1 MSIDPRY
8 AAQVRLLVQVIPYV
22 AAERCFA
29 LKGGTAINL
38 FVRDL
43 PRLSVDI
50 DLAYLPSSDRQ
61 QALTDVRLALRR
73 IADAVG
79 RGLPQVDAT
88 VQSNR
93 DDELRVLVRSPQ
105 AQIKVEVSPVLRGTV
120 HPPVE
125 RDVVPLVE
133 DEFGFASISVV
144 SLPDLY
150 GGKICAALDRQHPR
164 DLFDV
169 MLMLR
174 EEGLTREI
182 FEGFLVYLI
191 SHGRPIAELLSPRWK
206 KLDGIFQAEFAG
218 MTREPV
224 TLEQLESTRAALLA
238 AIQEQFT
245 GQDAAFLLSL
255 KRGEPD
261 WALLNLPGVD
271 LLPAVRWKLHNILE
285 MSASRRAGAVDK
297 LQTVVD
303 QMLAGRAF

>member
-1 MSIDPRY
+1 MSLDPRY

-38 FVRDL
+38 FVREL

-50 DLAYLPSSDRQ
+50 DLAYLPGSDRR
-61 QALTDVRLALRR
+61 QALLEVRAALRR
-73 IADAVG
+73 IADAVS

-120 HPPVE
+120 HQPIE
-125 RDVVPLVE
+125 RDVVPQVE
-133 DEFGFASISVV
+133 DEFGFAAISCV

-206 KLDGIFQAEFAG
+206 MLDGVFQAEFSG

-224 TLEQLESTRAALLA
+224 TLEQLESTRTSLLA
-238 AIQEQFT
+238 AIGEQFT
-245 GQDAAFLLSL
+245 ERDAAFLLSL
-255 KRGEPD
+255 KRGAPE
-261 WALLNLPGVD
+261 WSLLNLPGTD
-271 LLPAVRWKLHNILE
+271 QLPAVRWKLHNIMA
-285 MSASRRAGAVDK
+285 MSASRRAEAVDT
-297 LQTVVD
+297 LQVVVD
-303 QMLAGRAF
+303 QILASRAL

>member
-22 AAERCFA
+22 AAEHCFA

-38 FVRDL
+38 FVREL

-120 HPPVE
+120 HQPVE

-206 KLDGIFQAEFAG
+206 KLEGIFQAEFAG

-224 TLEQLESTRAALLA
+224 TLEQLESTRTALLA

-271 LLPAVRWKLHNILE
+271 LLPAVRWKLRNIME
-285 MSASRRAGAVDK
+285 MSASRRAEAVDK
-297 LQTVVD
+297 LQTVID
-303 QMLAGRAF
+303 QMLAGRTL

>member
-120 HPPVE
+120 HQPVE

>member
-1 MSIDPRY
+1 MSLDPRY

-79 RGLPQVDAT
+79 RGVPQVDAT

-120 HPPVE
+120 HPPLE

-133 DEFGFASISVV
+133 DEFGFASIPVV

-169 MLMLR
+169 RLMLR

-191 SHGRPIAELLSPRWK
+191 SHGRPINELLAPRWK
-206 KLDGIFQAEFAG
+206 KQDGIFQAEFAG

-224 TLEQLESTRAALLA
+224 TLEQLESTRAELLA
-238 AIQEQFT
+238 AIQKQFT

-271 LLPAVRWKLHNILE
+271 QLPAVRWKLRNIME

-297 LQTVVD
+297 LQIVVD
-303 QMLAGRAF
+303 QLLAGRTW

>member
-22 AAERCFA
+22 AAEPCFA

-93 DDELRVLVRSPQ
+93 DDELRVLVRSPH

-120 HPPVE
+120 HQPIE

-206 KLDGIFQAEFAG
+206 NLGEIFQAEFAG

-224 TLEQLESTRAALLA
+224 TLDQLESTRAALLA

-245 GQDAAFLLSL
+245 KQDAAFLLSL
-255 KRGEPD
+255 KRGEPE

-271 LLPAVRWKLHNILE
+271 QLPAVRWKLRNIME

-297 LQTVVD
+297 LQIVVD
-303 QMLAGRAF
+303 QILAGRTF

>member
-1 MSIDPRY
+1 MPLDPRY

-50 DLAYLPSSDRQ
+50 DLAFLPSSDRQ
-61 QALTDVRLALRR
+61 QALAAVRDALER
-73 IADAVG
+73 IADAIG
-79 RGLPQVDAT
+79 RGVPATVAT
-88 VQSNR
+88 VQGNR
-93 DDELRVLVRSPQ
+93 DDELRILVRN
-105 AQIKVEVSPVLRGTV
+105 ANTQIKIEVSPVLRGTV
-120 HPPVE
+120 HPPKTC
-125 RDVVPLVE
+125 DVVPLVE
-133 DEFGFASISVV
+133 DEFGFASMAVV

-164 DLFDV
+164 DFFDV

-191 SHGRPIAELLSPRWK
+191 SHGRPMAELLAPRWK
-206 KLDGIFQAEFAG
+206 PLAGAFEAEFAG

-224 TLEQLESTRAALLA
+224 TLGQLEATREALLA
-238 AIQEQFT
+238 AICRQF
-245 GQDAAFLLSL
+245 GEQDAAFLISV
-255 KRGEPD
+255 KQGEPD
-261 WALLNLPGVD
+261 WAALNVSGVD
-271 LLPAVRWKLHNILE
+271 QLPAVRWKLHNVRQISAAKRMEAVAKLE
-285 MSASRRAGAVDK
+285 AVVEQ
-297 LQTVVD
+297 L
-303 QMLAGRAF
+303 LAG

>member
-8 AAQVRLLVQVIPYV
+8 AAQVRLLVQVIPCV

-61 QALTDVRLALRR
+61 QALTDVRLALQR

-120 HPPVE
+120 HQPVE

-224 TLEQLESTRAALLA
+224 TLEQLEATRAALLA

-271 LLPAVRWKLHNILE
+271 LLPAVRWKLRNIME

-297 LQTVVD
+297 LQIVVD
-303 QMLAGRAF
+303 QLLAGRTF

>member
-22 AAERCFA
+22 AAEHCFA

-120 HPPVE
+120 HQPVE

-182 FEGFLVYLI
+182 FEGFFWCI
-191 SHGRPIAELLSPRWK
+191 
-206 KLDGIFQAEFAG
+206 
-218 MTREPV
+218 
-224 TLEQLESTRAALLA
+224 
-238 AIQEQFT
+238 
-245 GQDAAFLLSL
+245 
-255 KRGEPD
+255 
-261 WALLNLPGVD
+261 
-271 LLPAVRWKLHNILE
+271 
-285 MSASRRAGAVDK
+285 
-297 LQTVVD
+297 
-303 QMLAGRAF
+303 